1 VKTLFE
7 WLNSFMSWVGKL
19 FPRLEVMNETE
30 CGVAFVRGKPKII
43 RPGCLYLWWPMWT
56 EVLTRPFVRQ
66 TLNLPVQTLMV
77 EHQEKLV
84 SLMVS
89 AVVVYEVRDIQLA
102 ICQTE
107 DLEEAIR
114 DLALASVKDTV
125 TEYTLEALIDEAE
138 GVDKALLRSLRS
150 KLYSLG
156 VKVRN
161 VFLSDITTCRVLRV
175 AGGGAIIGDDTDD
188 DGSDN

>member
-1 VKTLFE
+1 MFDWIGDVAE
-7 WLNSFMSWVGKL
+7 WLGK
-19 FPRLEVMNETE
+19 FVPRLEVMNTTE
-30 CGVAFVRGKPKII
+30 CGIAFVRGKPKVIQ
-43 RPGCLYLWWPMWT
+43 PGRLYIWMPLWT
-56 EVLTRPFVRQ
+56 EIVTRPFVRQ
-66 TLNLPVQTLMV
+66 TINLPVQTLMV
-77 EHQEKLV
+77 EHNEKLV

-107 DLEEAIR
+107 DLEAAIR
-114 DLALASVKDTV
+114 DLALASVKDAV
-125 TEYTLEALIDEAE
+125 CEYTLEALIDEAE
-138 GVDKALLRSLRS
+138 AVDKAILRSLRA

-175 AGGGAIIGDDTDD
+175 AGGGAIVGEDENG
-188 DGSDN
+188 DGSDD

>member
-1 VKTLFE
+1 MFE
-7 WLNSFMSWVGKL
+7 WLNSFMGWIGKL
-19 FPRLEVMNETE
+19 IPRLEVMNGTE
-30 CGVAFVRGKPKII
+30 CGVAFVRGKPKVIT
-43 RPGCLYLWWPMWT
+43 PGRLYLWWPVWT
-56 EVLTRPFVRQ
+56 EVITRPFVRQ

-77 EHQEKLV
+77 EHDEKLV

-114 DLALASVKDTV
+114 DLSLASVKDTIS
-125 TEYTLEALIDEAE
+125 EYTLGALLEEAE
-138 GVDKALLRSLRS
+138 DVDKALLKSLRA

-161 VFLSDITTCRVLRV
+161 VFLSDITTCKVYRV
-175 AGGGAIIGDDTDD
+175 AGDGIFGDLKDGDGPDD
-188 DGSDN
+188 